1 MIDRYKGAILLAA
14 AADALGWITEF
25 ESDTKFLVSKYGAE
39 RITEFLDWEKK
50 TGGKF
55 LGYTDYIAKG
65 SYSDDTQLMLCVCRS
80 INPDGSVD
88 NEYFSKVELKDW
100 LLYVRGG
107 GKTIKTAAR
116 NLEKRAPKWNSNFFK
131 TSEDAQAYCNAG
143 ANGAA
148 MRMLPIVLANLTD
161 QDRMIKEV
169 FKNSIITHG
178 HPRAIVGALLYS
190 LSVAYFLKADVLP
203 DYPNEIITSIAK
215 ELKSAA
221 TVIDRIEDMGLSGWL
236 DKWNSSMS
244 GGFCQV
250 FQQTVEETLELLR
263 YAYKSIAADDKDRE
277 VYKNLGAMDKE
288 TRGAGHVSAVAA
300 LYMATKYIY
309 ETPLQAVYECAN
321 MLGSDTDTIGL
332 MCGSMIG
339 SYIGFK
345 QIPKHLRRVQD
356 SQYLLDCAEALFSTN
371 KSINKS
377 SYAGGCVNIHHMS
390 TKPMDITTWSVDDE
404 IYLPSLGVGI
414 VSSVS
419 EQDTITA
426 GKSVLILEADFEIG
440 QSCKFS
446 KVIAK
451 EKATKFVK
459 HPEVSR

>member
-25 ESDTKFLVSKYGAE
+25 ESDTKFLVTKYGAE

-55 LGYTDYIAKG
+55 LGYTDYITKG

-80 INPDGSVD
+80 INQDGSVD

-116 NLEKRAPKWNSNFFK
+116 NLEKRAPRWDSNFFK
-131 TSEDAQAYCNAG
+131 TTEDSLAYFNAG

-148 MRMLPIVLANLTD
+148 MRMLPIVLANLSN
-161 QDRMIKEV
+161 QDRMIVEV
-169 FKNSIITHG
+169 FKNSIVTHG

-190 LSVAYFLKADVLP
+190 LSVAYFLKADLLP

-215 ELKSAA
+215 ELIAA
-221 TVIDRIEDMGLSGWL
+221 AVEIDRIEDTGLSGWL

-250 FQQTVEETLELLR
+250 FQQTVEETLERLR

-277 VYKNLGAMDKE
+277 VYKSLGALDKE
-288 TRGAGHVSAVAA
+288 TRGAGHISALAA

-309 ETPLQAVYECAN
+309 ETPLQAIYECAN

-345 QIPKHLRRVQD
+345 QIPKQLRSVQD
-356 SQYLLDCAEALFSTN
+356 SQYLLDCAEALLSQNIDVIKSPDSADRLNTN
-371 KSINKS
+371 
-377 SYAGGCVNIHHMS
+377 HRS
-390 TKPMDITTWSVDDE
+390 TKPLDLTALSLDDE
-404 IYLPSLGVGI
+404 IYLPSLGVGV
-414 VSSVS
+414 VSSIS
-419 EQDTITA
+419 EQDTITS
-426 GKSVLILEADFEIG
+426 GKSVIILEADFEVG
-440 QSCKFS
+440 QSCKLS
-446 KVIAK
+446 KVVTNQ
-451 EKATKFVK
+451 EK
-459 HPEVSR
+459 

>member
-25 ESDTKFLVSKYGAE
+25 ESDTKFLVTKYGAE

-116 NLEKRAPKWNSNFFK
+116 NLEKRAPRWDSNFFK
-131 TSEDAQAYCNAG
+131 TTEDTLAYFNAG

-161 QDRMIKEV
+161 RDRMVVEV
-169 FKNSIITHG
+169 FKNSIVTHG

-221 TVIDRIEDMGLSGWL
+221 SVIDRIEDMGLSGWL

-244 GGFCQV
+244 GGFYQV

-263 YAYKSIAADDKDRE
+263 YTYKSIAADDKDRE
-277 VYKNLGAMDKE
+277 VYKSLGALDKE
-288 TRGAGHVSAVAA
+288 TRGAGHISAVAA
-300 LYMATKYIY
+300 LYMAAEYIY
-309 ETPLQAVYECAN
+309 ETPIQALYECAN

-339 SYIGFK
+339 SYIGFT

-356 SQYLLDCAEALFSTN
+356 SQYLLDCAEALLSQNIAAIKSPESEGCLNTN
-371 KSINKS
+371 
-377 SYAGGCVNIHHMS
+377 HRS
-390 TKPMDITTWSVDDE
+390 TKPLDLTTLSVDDE
-404 IYLPSLGVGI
+404 IYLSSLGVGV
-414 VSSVS
+414 VSSLS
-419 EQDTITA
+419 DQDTITA

-440 QSCKFS
+440 QSCKLS
-446 KVIAK
+446 KVVTNK
-451 EKATKFVK
+451 EK
-459 HPEVSR
+459 

>member
-25 ESDTKFLVSKYGAE
+25 ESDTKFIVTKYGVE

-55 LGYTDYIAKG
+55 LGYTDYIAEG

-80 INPDGSVD
+80 INPDGSVN

-116 NLEKRAPKWNSNFFK
+116 NLEKRAPRWDSNYFK
-131 TSEDAQAYCNAG
+131 TTEDTLAFFNAG

-148 MRMLPIVLANLTD
+148 MRMLPIVLANLSN
-161 QDRMIKEV
+161 QDRMIEEV
-169 FKNSIITHG
+169 FKNSIVTHG

-190 LSVAYFLKADVLP
+190 HSVAYFLKADVLP
-203 DYPNEIITSIAK
+203 DYPNEIITSIAN

-244 GGFCQV
+244 GAFCQV

-277 VYKNLGAMDKE
+277 VYKSLGALDKE
-288 TRGAGHVSAVAA
+288 TRGAGHISAVAA
-300 LYMATKYIY
+300 LYMAAKYIY
-309 ETPLQAVYECAN
+309 ETPIQAVYESAN

-345 QIPKHLRRVQD
+345 QIPKHLRRMQD
-356 SQYLLDCAEALFSTN
+356 CQYLLDCAEALLTQNISAIKNPGSEDCLSTN
-371 KSINKS
+371 NR
-377 SYAGGCVNIHHMS
+377 S
-390 TKPMDITTWSVDDE
+390 TKPLDLTTLSVDDE
-404 IYLPSLGVGI
+404 IYLPSLGAGV
-414 VSSVS
+414 VSSLS

-440 QSCKFS
+440 QSCKLS
-446 KVIAK
+446 KVVTNK
-451 EKATKFVK
+451 EQ
-459 HPEVSR
+459 

>member
-25 ESDTKFLVSKYGAE
+25 ESDTKFIVTKYGAE

-116 NLEKRAPKWNSNFFK
+116 NLEKRAPRWDSNFFK
-131 TSEDAQAYCNAG
+131 TSEDTLAFLNAG

-148 MRMLPIVLANLTD
+148 MRILPIVLANLAD
-161 QDRMIKEV
+161 QDRIIVEV
-169 FKNSIITHG
+169 FKNSIVTHG

-221 TVIDRIEDMGLSGWL
+221 TVIDRIEDMGLSVWL
-236 DKWNSSMS
+236 DKWNSGMS
-244 GGFCQV
+244 GEFCQV

-263 YAYKSIAADDKDRE
+263 YTYKSIAADDKDRE
-277 VYKNLGAMDKE
+277 VYKSLGAMDKE
-288 TRGAGHVSAVAA
+288 TRGAGHISAVTA
-300 LYMATKYIY
+300 LYMACKYIY
-309 ETPLQAVYECAN
+309 EAPLQAVYECAN

-356 SQYLLDCAEALFSTN
+356 SQYLLDCAEALLSQNIAAIKSFDSGGCLSTN
-371 KSINKS
+371 
-377 SYAGGCVNIHHMS
+377 HRS
-390 TKPMDITTWSVDDE
+390 TKPLDLTTLSVDDE
-404 IYLPSLGVGI
+404 IYLSSLGVGV
-414 VSSVS
+414 VSSIS

-440 QSCKFS
+440 QSCKLS
-446 KVIAK
+446 KVVTNQ
-451 EKATKFVK
+451 EK
-459 HPEVSR
+459 